1 MKFIKKS
8 LCVILA
14 AVIVLSCA
22 VSAFA
27 QTKQE
32 QTPLVIV
39 CGLNTLPLYLDKDT
53 ENETQVFGPD
63 TGDIVNAV
71 FKCLPYLLFGYI
83 SNNWDACAEKMA
95 PVVVDLFD
103 ELAISKDNES
113 VYNVTCSQFDE
124 SYAYYLK
131 NHDDEFFAAAGELGR
146 YAAEEIGAENVYVY
160 VSDWRMTAVHNAIEL
175 NDLIEK
181 ALSDTGADKVTIAPI
196 SQGGTIATTYLY
208 RYGYDDIANVV
219 MLSSAFNGIQQVGD
233 LFSGRV
239 NFDLEAVMQ
248 MLCDGADTEAKADGF
263 NVLIDMLEFIGLFD
277 ILGPVID
284 KPIAEMSDIIFETT
298 LFPTFGTL
306 GGMWSFVPHADYE
319 TAKAFMFP
327 DGIEGNKTMADV
339 EEYQYNVLAKTTE
352 ILQGAM
358 DAGVYVTI
366 LSAYGR
372 QLIPFVDEYNLNSD
386 AVIDTYGTSAGATCA
401 GLELTLGEDYVQ
413 QNTACGH
420 DHVSEDLVV
429 DASTCDFPEYTWFI
443 RGMQHTEFLAG
454 GNDPLNGFIL
464 WLITADRQLTVHD
477 NADYPQF
484 MEYERETKTL
494 APIVSTFSKFYFVD
508 KLKGMLSK

>member
-1 MKFIKKS
+1 MKLIKKS
-8 LCVILA
+8 LCILLA

-22 VSAFA
+22 VSGYA

-32 QTPLVIV
+32 QRPLVIV
-39 CGLNTLPLYLDKDT
+39 CGLNTLPLYLDKGT
-53 ENETQVFGPD
+53 ENETQVFAPQTD
-63 TGDIVNAV
+63 AIVKAV
-71 FKCLPYLLFGYI
+71 FECIPFLLFGYI
-83 SNNWDACAEKMA
+83 TNNWDACAERIA
-95 PVVVDLFD
+95 PAVVDIFD
-103 ELAISKDNES
+103 ELVISPENES
-113 VYNVTCSQFDE
+113 VYNVTCGQFDE
-124 SYAYYLK
+124 SYAYYLE
-131 NHDDEFFAAAGELGR
+131 NRDDEFFSAAGELGR

-160 VSDWRMTAVHNAIEL
+160 VSDWRMTAMHNAAEL
-175 NDLIEK
+175 NDLVEK
-181 ALSDTGADKVTIAPI
+181 VLRDTGADKVTLAPI
-196 SQGGTIATTYLY
+196 SQGGTIATSYLY
-208 RYGYDDIANVV
+208 RYGYDDVANIV

-239 NFDLEAVMQ
+239 SFDLEAVMQ
-248 MLCDGADTEAKADGF
+248 MLCDGADTEAKADGL
-263 NVLIDMLEFIGLFD
+263 NILIDILEFIGFFD
-277 ILGPVID
+277 VLGPVLD
-284 KPIAEMSDIIFETT
+284 KPIAEMSDVIFKET
-298 LFPTFGTL
+298 LIPTFGTF
-306 GGMWSFVPHADYE
+306 GGMWSFVPHSDYE

-327 DGIEGNKTMADV
+327 DGMEGNKTMADV
-339 EEYQYNVLAKTTE
+339 EEYQYNVLARSTE
-352 ILQGAM
+352 ILKGAM
-358 DAGVYVTI
+358 DAGIYVTV

-372 QLIPFVDEYNLNSD
+372 QMIPFVDEYNLNSD

-413 QNTACGH
+413 KNTACGH

-454 GNDPLNGFIL
+454 GNDSLNGLIL

-494 APIVSTFSKFYFVD
+494 TPIVSTFSKFYFVD
-508 KLKGMLSK
+508 KIKGMLAK

>member
-1 MKFIKKS
+1 MKLIKKS
-8 LCVILA
+8 LCVLLA

-22 VSAFA
+22 VSGFA

-32 QTPLVIV
+32 QTPLIIV
-39 CGLNTLPLYLDKDT
+39 SGLNTLPLYLDKDT
-53 ENETQVFGPD
+53 ENETRVFAPQTD
-63 TGDIVNAV
+63 AIVKAV
-71 FKCLPYLLFGYI
+71 FECLPFLLFGYI
-83 SNNWDACAEKMA
+83 SNNWDVCAEKIA
-95 PVVVDLFD
+95 PIVFDIFD
-103 ELAISKDNES
+103 ELAISKDNEP
-113 VYNVTCSQFDE
+113 VYNVTSAQFDE
-124 SYAYYLK
+124 SYAYYLE
-131 NHDDEFFAAAGELGR
+131 NHDDEFFSAVGELGR
-146 YAAEEIGAENVYVY
+146 YAAEEIGAENVYAY
-160 VSDWRMTAVHNAIEL
+160 VSDWRMTAIHNAAEL
-175 NDLIEK
+175 NDLVK
-181 ALSDTGADKVTIAPI
+181 KVLKDTGAGEVTLAPI
-196 SQGGTIATTYLY
+196 SQGGTIAMTYLY
-208 RYGYDDIANVV
+208 RYGYEDVANVV

-233 LFSGRV
+233 LYSGRV

-277 ILGPVID
+277 IIGPVLD
-284 KPIAEMSDIIFETT
+284 KPISEMSDIIFEKT
-298 LFPTFGTL
+298 LLPTFGTL
-306 GGMWSFVPHADYE
+306 GGMWSLVPHADYE

-339 EEYQYNVLAKTTE
+339 EEYQYNVLAKCTE
-352 ILQGAM
+352 ILQDAI
-358 DAGVYVTI
+358 DAGVYVTV

-372 QLIPFVDEYNLNSD
+372 QMVPFVDEYNLNSD

-420 DHVSEDLVV
+420 NHVSKDLVI

-454 GNDPLNGFIL
+454 GNDSVNGLIL

-494 APIVSTFSKFYFVD
+494 TPIVSTFSKFYFVD
-508 KLKGMLSK
+508 KIKGMLAK